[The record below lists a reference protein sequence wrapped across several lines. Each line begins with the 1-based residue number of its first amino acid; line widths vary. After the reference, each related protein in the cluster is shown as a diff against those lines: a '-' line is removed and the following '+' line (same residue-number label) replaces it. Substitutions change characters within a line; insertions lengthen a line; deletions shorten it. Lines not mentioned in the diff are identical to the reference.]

1 MPYKRSDGKVFG
13 SGSGTSTII
22 MDPEHLTYTRTI
34 VFSDLSTPVDES
46 YVHDKLMNLP
56 GFPINVNSG
65 TYSQTLNENPLRVHY
80 FKELEAKNVG
90 IFLTF
95 NDNDILHGDVYVPCG
110 AATLSSLKSSHKSLR
125 GSI

>member
-22 MDPEHLTYTRTI
+22 IDPEHLTYTRTI

-56 GFPINVNSG
+56 GFPINVNLPANLFIVVIG
-65 TYSQTLNENPLRVHY
+65 NRRD
-80 FKELEAKNVG
+80 K
-90 IFLTF
+90 
-95 NDNDILHGDVYVPCG
+95 PC
-110 AATLSSLKSSHKSLR
+110 SSWK
-125 GSI
+125 